1 MFFCPW
7 KIYWNR
13 LLDLKLLLY
22 KTLSSNLRRTMMRNF
37 QSSLLFFYGFSFA
50 YTKDSPCSWGRD
62 EPIFNSFN
70 HFHWLTNNQTFIC
83 SFAASE
89 MIIFPANIRLD
100 EDVWKTSFVFVFKR
114 RLQDVLIKTNIFVFA
129 ICLQDV
135 LKTFS
140 RYLAKES
147 LRHLQDVLQKM
158 SLQDLFKT
166 YHQIKLFFLTRLRE
180 VFNTFLRRTAK
191 TIICRGICL
200 GHTSEKFMISVQNLQ
215 GR

>member
-1 MFFCPW
+1 MGFLSHTPKTRRAVGEGTSPYLIHSIIFTDSRTIRPLFVVSQ
-7 KIYWNR
+7 
-13 LLDLKLLLY
+13 LLRW
-22 KTLSSNLRRTMMRNF
+22 LSS
-37 QSSLLFFYGFSFA
+37 Q
-50 YTKDSPCSWGRD
+50 
-62 EPIFNSFN
+62 
-70 HFHWLTNNQTFIC
+70 QTFVL
-83 SFAASE
+83 
-89 MIIFPANIRLD
+89 M
-100 EDVWKTSFVFVFKR
+100 KTSFVFVFKR